1 MLIAPTALMK
11 LSLQDARI
19 VVRYMEPRRVTQGTV
34 SIHEGDTQEADH
46 TLLLLIKGEVTV
58 ENVIVLHHAPQTVTV
73 LAPGSLMG
81 ETA

>member
-11 LSLQDARI
+11 LSLQDVRI

-34 SIHEGDTQEADH
+34 FIHEGGTQEIDH
-46 TLLLLIKGEVTV
+46 TLLLIEGEVTV

-73 LAPGSLMG
+73 LGPGSLMG